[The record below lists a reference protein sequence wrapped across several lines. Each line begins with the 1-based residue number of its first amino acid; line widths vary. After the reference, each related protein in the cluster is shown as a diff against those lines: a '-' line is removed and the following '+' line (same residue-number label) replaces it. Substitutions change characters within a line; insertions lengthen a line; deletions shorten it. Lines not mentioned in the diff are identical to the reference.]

1 MSCLFFFASPVAL
14 RPRSASIGTLAEL
27 TKIRGVI
34 FYYGHS
40 ATSRVV
46 ADPLFASP
54 ACRHVRPSCAGC
66 ARHFRGGKVVSRT
79 IRRIGG
85 QEGGDRGGVSG

>member
-1 MSCLFFFASPVAL
+1 M
-14 RPRSASIGTLAEL
+14 GTLAQL

-46 ADPLFASP
+46 SDPLFLSP
-54 ACRHVRPSCAGC
+54 ACGQVRPSCAGC
-66 ARHFRGGKVVSRT
+66 ARHFRGGRVMSRT
-79 IRRIGG
+79 MRQIGG
-85 QEGGDRGGVSG
+85 QVDQGRGGVVR